1 VFTVSALLMNRHL
14 STVLALLLFAAG
26 NVSAEPA
33 KLVPKPRVFPLQLDD
48 AITFRKTKIFIND
61 PVLFKQSQDDML
73 TFERQHVNFGAITQ
87 YDRQQRFG
95 SYYTFFW
102 RATRRA
108 DVTVRFEYRQEKLGS
123 YVQAQERTY
132 PAAKGNFESKF
143 AVIGDDYNN
152 EGKVTSW
159 RAIIIED
166 GKIVALNQS
175 FLWR

>member
-1 VFTVSALLMNRHL
+1 MNRHL
-14 STVLALLLFAAG
+14 SKVLALLLFAAG

-33 KLVPKPRVFPLQLDD
+33 KLVPKPHIFPLQLDD
-48 AITFRKTKIFIND
+48 AITFRKTKIFLND
-61 PVLFKQSQDDML
+61 PVLMKQSQDDML
-73 TFERQHVNFGAITQ
+73 NFERLYVNFGAVSG

-95 SYYTFFW
+95 GYYTFFW
-102 RATRRA
+102 RATRKA
-108 DVTVRFEYRQEKLGS
+108 DVTVRFEYRQEKLGAF
-123 YVQAQERTY
+123 VQAQERTY
-132 PAAKGNFESKF
+132 PAAKGNYESKF

-152 EGKVTSW
+152 DGKVTSW